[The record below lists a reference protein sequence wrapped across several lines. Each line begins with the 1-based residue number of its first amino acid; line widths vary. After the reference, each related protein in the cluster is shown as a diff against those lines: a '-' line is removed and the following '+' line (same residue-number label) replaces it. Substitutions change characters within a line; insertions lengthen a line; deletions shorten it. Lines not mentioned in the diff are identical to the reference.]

1 MQRAANYFFLYFEKA
16 PKSYIYYK
24 ICNYTK
30 NLIIFAP
37 FMLKKIQ
44 FYFTHFLT
52 ETIAI
57 SVLSGMLIYY
67 AIVLLWPQGNID
79 ELAEIHISKG
89 STLID
94 VSVELYDKKVINNKS
109 SFILAVKMLGYEK
122 DIPAGKFNIVNAST
136 NYSLINN
143 LINSV
148 NVSKKVTIL
157 EGWSINEIAEKL
169 HTSIKID
176 KKSFI
181 KASQNENLL
190 KKWDVNSNSFEGY
203 LFPNTYQ
210 FTEDETAIEII
221 NKMVSE
227 YKKNITKKMRDRM
240 SKMDLT
246 ENEVLTLAS
255 IIEGEAIY
263 DSERPRISGV
273 YHNRLNKGMRLQA
286 DPTIQY
292 IINDSP
298 RRLLN
303 KDLKIKSPYNTYLN
317 HGLPPGPINNPGI
330 ESIKAALYPEEIDFL
345 YFVAKGDGYHTFSKT
360 EKEHNRAKRAFQKVR
375 RKIRKTKKGNNS

>member
-1 MQRAANYFFLYFEKA
+1 
-16 PKSYIYYK
+16 
-24 ICNYTK
+24 
-30 NLIIFAP
+30 
-37 FMLKKIQ
+37 MLKKIQ

-109 SFILAVKMLGYEK
+109 SFILAVRMLGYEK
-122 DIPAGKFNIVNAST
+122 DIPAGKFNIVNTST

>member
-1 MQRAANYFFLYFEKA
+1 
-16 PKSYIYYK
+16 
-24 ICNYTK
+24 
-30 NLIIFAP
+30 
-37 FMLKKIQ
+37 MLKKIQ
-44 FYFTHFLT
+44 FYFSHFLT

-57 SVLSGMLIYY
+57 SVLSGMLAYY
-67 AIVLLWPQGNID
+67 AIILLWPQSDID
-79 ELAEIHISKG
+79 DAFSISISKG

-94 VSVELYDKKVINNKS
+94 ISTELHSKKVIKNRS

-122 DIPAGKFNIVNAST
+122 DIPAGKFNIDNVST
-136 NYSLINN
+136 NYSLVNK

-148 NVSKKVTIL
+148 NISKKVTIL

-169 HTSIKID
+169 HSSLKID
-176 KKSFI
+176 KKSFLNASKN
-181 KASQNENLL
+181 KALL
-190 KKWDVNSNSFEGY
+190 NKWDIKSTSFEGY

-210 FTEDETAIEII
+210 FDEDVSPIKII
-221 NKMVSE
+221 DKMVSE
-227 YKKNITKKMRDRM
+227 YKKNVTKKMYDRM
-240 SKMDLT
+240 SKINLN

-263 DSERPRISGV
+263 DSERPTISGV
-273 YHNRLNKGMRLQA
+273 YHNRLKKGMRLQA

-292 IINDSP
+292 IIDDSP

-317 HGLPPGPINNPGI
+317 HGLPPGPINNPGL

-360 EKEHNRAKRAFQKVR
+360 EKEHNKAKRAFQKVR
-375 RKIRKTKKGNNS
+375 RKMRKVKKVNNS

>member
-1 MQRAANYFFLYFEKA
+1 
-16 PKSYIYYK
+16 
-24 ICNYTK
+24 
-30 NLIIFAP
+30 
-37 FMLKKIQ
+37 MLKKIQ
-44 FYFTHFLT
+44 FYFSHFLT

-57 SVLSGMLIYY
+57 SVLSGMLAYY
-67 AIVLLWPQGNID
+67 AIILLWPQSDID
-79 ELAEIHISKG
+79 DAVSISISKG

-94 VSVELYDKKVINNKS
+94 ISTELYNKKVIKNRS

-122 DIPAGKFNIVNAST
+122 DIPAGKFSIDNVST
-136 NYSLINN
+136 NYSLVNK

-169 HTSIKID
+169 HSSLKID
-176 KKSFI
+176 KKSFLNASKN
-181 KASQNENLL
+181 KALL
-190 KKWDVNSNSFEGY
+190 DKWDIKSNSFEGY

-210 FTEDETAIEII
+210 FAEDVSPIKII
-221 NKMVSE
+221 DKMVSE
-227 YKKNITKKMRDRM
+227 YKKNVTKKMYDRM
-240 SKMDLT
+240 SKINLN

-263 DSERPRISGV
+263 DSERPTISGV
-273 YHNRLNKGMRLQA
+273 YHNRLKKGMRLQA

-292 IINDSP
+292 IIDDSP

-317 HGLPPGPINNPGI
+317 HGLPPGPINNPGL

-360 EKEHNRAKRAFQKVR
+360 EKEHNKAKRAFQKVR
-375 RKIRKTKKGNNS
+375 RKMRKVKKVNNS

>member
-1 MQRAANYFFLYFEKA
+1 
-16 PKSYIYYK
+16 
-24 ICNYTK
+24 
-30 NLIIFAP
+30 
-37 FMLKKIQ
+37 MLKKIQ

-67 AIVLLWPQGNID
+67 TIVLLWPQGNID

-221 NKMVSE
+221 NKMVFE

>member
-1 MQRAANYFFLYFEKA
+1 
-16 PKSYIYYK
+16 
-24 ICNYTK
+24 
-30 NLIIFAP
+30 
-37 FMLKKIQ
+37 MLKKIQ
-44 FYFTHFLT
+44 FYFSHFLT

-57 SVLSGMLIYY
+57 SVLSGMLAYY
-67 AIVLLWPQGNID
+67 VIILLWPQSDID
-79 ELAEIHISKG
+79 DAVSISISKG

-94 VSVELYDKKVINNKS
+94 ISTELHSKKVIKNRS

-122 DIPAGKFNIVNAST
+122 DIPAGKFIINNVST
-136 NYSLINN
+136 NYSLVNK

-169 HTSIKID
+169 HSSLKID
-176 KKSFI
+176 KKSFLNASKN
-181 KASQNENLL
+181 KALL
-190 KKWDVNSNSFEGY
+190 DKWDIKSNSFEGY

-210 FTEDETAIEII
+210 FAEDVSPIKII
-221 NKMVSE
+221 DKMVSE
-227 YKKNITKKMRDRM
+227 YKKNVTKKMYDRM
-240 SKMDLT
+240 SKINLN

-263 DSERPRISGV
+263 DSERPTISGV
-273 YHNRLNKGMRLQA
+273 YHNRLKKGMRLQA

-292 IINDSP
+292 IIDDSP

-317 HGLPPGPINNPGI
+317 HGLPPGPINNPGL

-360 EKEHNRAKRAFQKVR
+360 EKEHNKAKRAFQKVR
-375 RKIRKTKKGNNS
+375 RKMRKVKKVNNS

>member
-1 MQRAANYFFLYFEKA
+1 
-16 PKSYIYYK
+16 
-24 ICNYTK
+24 
-30 NLIIFAP
+30 
-37 FMLKKIQ
+37 MLKKIQ

-67 AIVLLWPQGNID
+67 TIVLLWPQGNID

-109 SFILAVKMLGYEK
+109 SFILAVKILGYEK

-181 KASQNENLL
+181 NASQNENLL

>member
-1 MQRAANYFFLYFEKA
+1 
-16 PKSYIYYK
+16 
-24 ICNYTK
+24 
-30 NLIIFAP
+30 
-37 FMLKKIQ
+37 MLKKIQ
-44 FYFTHFLT
+44 FYFSHFLT

-57 SVLSGMLIYY
+57 SVLSGMLVYY
-67 AIVLLWPQGNID
+67 AIILLWPQSDID
-79 ELAEIHISKG
+79 DAVSISISKG

-94 VSVELYDKKVINNKS
+94 ISTELYNKKVIKNRS

-122 DIPAGKFNIVNAST
+122 DIPAGKFNIDNVST
-136 NYSLINN
+136 NYSLVNK

-169 HTSIKID
+169 HSSLKID
-176 KKSFI
+176 KKSFLNASKN
-181 KASQNENLL
+181 KALL
-190 KKWDVNSNSFEGY
+190 NKWDIKSTSFEGY

-210 FTEDETAIEII
+210 FAEDVSPIKII
-221 NKMVSE
+221 DKMVSE
-227 YKKNITKKMRDRM
+227 YKKNVTKKMYDRM
-240 SKMDLT
+240 SKINLN

-273 YHNRLNKGMRLQA
+273 YHNRLKKGMRLQA

-292 IINDSP
+292 IIDDSP

-317 HGLPPGPINNPGI
+317 HGLPPGPINNPGL

-360 EKEHNRAKRAFQKVR
+360 EKEHNKAKRAFQKVR
-375 RKIRKTKKGNNS
+375 RKMRKVKKVNNS

>member
-1 MQRAANYFFLYFEKA
+1 
-16 PKSYIYYK
+16 
-24 ICNYTK
+24 
-30 NLIIFAP
+30 
-37 FMLKKIQ
+37 MLKKIQ
-44 FYFTHFLT
+44 FYFSHFLT

-57 SVLSGMLIYY
+57 SVLSGMLVYY
-67 AIVLLWPQGNID
+67 AIILLWPQSDID
-79 ELAEIHISKG
+79 DAVSISISKG

-94 VSVELYDKKVINNKS
+94 ISTELYNKKVIKNRS

-122 DIPAGKFNIVNAST
+122 DIPAGKFNIDNVST
-136 NYSLINN
+136 NYSLVNK

-169 HTSIKID
+169 HSSLKID
-176 KKSFI
+176 KKSFLNASKN
-181 KASQNENLL
+181 KALL
-190 KKWDVNSNSFEGY
+190 DKWDIKSNSFEGY

-210 FTEDETAIEII
+210 FAEDVSPIKII
-221 NKMVSE
+221 DKMVSE
-227 YKKNITKKMRDRM
+227 YKKNVTKKMYDRM
-240 SKMDLT
+240 SKINLN

-263 DSERPRISGV
+263 DSERPTISGV
-273 YHNRLNKGMRLQA
+273 YHNRLKKGMRLQA
-286 DPTIQY
+286 APTIQY
-292 IINDSP
+292 IIDDSP

-317 HGLPPGPINNPGI
+317 HGLPPGPINNPGL

-360 EKEHNRAKRAFQKVR
+360 EKEHNKAKRAFQKVR
-375 RKIRKTKKGNNS
+375 RKMRKVKKVNNS

>member
-1 MQRAANYFFLYFEKA
+1 
-16 PKSYIYYK
+16 
-24 ICNYTK
+24 
-30 NLIIFAP
+30 
-37 FMLKKIQ
+37 MLKKIQ
-44 FYFTHFLT
+44 FYFSNFLT

-57 SVLSGMLIYY
+57 SVLSGMLVYY
-67 AIVLLWPQGNID
+67 AIILLWPQSDID
-79 ELAEIHISKG
+79 DAVSISISKG

-94 VSVELYDKKVINNKS
+94 ISAELYNKKVIKNRS

-122 DIPAGKFNIVNAST
+122 DIPAGKFNIDNVST
-136 NYSLINN
+136 NYSLVNK

-169 HTSIKID
+169 HSSLKID
-176 KKSFI
+176 KKSFLNASKN
-181 KASQNENLL
+181 KALL
-190 KKWDVNSNSFEGY
+190 DKWDIKSNSFEGY

-210 FTEDETAIEII
+210 FADDVSPIKII
-221 NKMVSE
+221 DKMVSE
-227 YKKNITKKMRDRM
+227 YKKNVTKKMYDRM
-240 SKMDLT
+240 SKINLN

-263 DSERPRISGV
+263 DSERPTISGV
-273 YHNRLNKGMRLQA
+273 YHNRLKKGMRLQA

-292 IINDSP
+292 IIDDSP

-317 HGLPPGPINNPGI
+317 HGLPPGPINNPGL

-360 EKEHNRAKRAFQKVR
+360 EKEHNKAKRAFQKVR
-375 RKIRKTKKGNNS
+375 RKMRKVKKVNNS

>member
-1 MQRAANYFFLYFEKA
+1 
-16 PKSYIYYK
+16 
-24 ICNYTK
+24 
-30 NLIIFAP
+30 
-37 FMLKKIQ
+37 MLRKIQ

-109 SFILAVKMLGYEK
+109 SFILAVRMLGYEK
-122 DIPAGKFNIVNAST
+122 DIPAGKFNIVNTST

-203 LFPNTYQ
+203 LFPDTYQ
-210 FTEDETAIEII
+210 FTEDETAIEVV

-263 DSERPRISGV
+263 DSERARISGV

>member
-1 MQRAANYFFLYFEKA
+1 
-16 PKSYIYYK
+16 
-24 ICNYTK
+24 
-30 NLIIFAP
+30 
-37 FMLKKIQ
+37 MLKKIQ
-44 FYFTHFLT
+44 FYFAHFLT

-57 SVLSGMLIYY
+57 SVLSGMLTYY
-67 AIVLLWPQGNID
+67 AIVLLWPQGSID
-79 ELAEIHISKG
+79 ELAEIHILKG

-94 VSVELYDKKVINNKS
+94 VSAELYDKKVIKNKS
-109 SFILAVKMLGYEK
+109 SFILAVKILGYEK

-136 NYSLINN
+136 NYNLINN

-176 KKSFI
+176 KKSFVN
-181 KASQNENLL
+181 ASRNENLL
-190 KKWDVNSNSFEGY
+190 KKWDVNSDSFEGY

-210 FTEDETAIEII
+210 FTEDETATEII

-240 SKMDLT
+240 SKMGLT

-330 ESIKAALYPEEIDFL
+330 ESIKAALYPEEIDYL

>member
-1 MQRAANYFFLYFEKA
+1 
-16 PKSYIYYK
+16 
-24 ICNYTK
+24 
-30 NLIIFAP
+30 
-37 FMLKKIQ
+37 MLKKIQ
-44 FYFTHFLT
+44 FYFSNFLT
-52 ETIAI
+52 ATIAI
-57 SVLSGMLIYY
+57 SVLSGMLVYY
-67 AIVLLWPQGNID
+67 AIILLWPQSDID
-79 ELAEIHISKG
+79 DAVSISISKG

-94 VSVELYDKKVINNKS
+94 ISTELYNKKVIKNRS

-122 DIPAGKFNIVNAST
+122 DIPAGKFNIDNVST
-136 NYSLINN
+136 NYSLVNK

-148 NVSKKVTIL
+148 NISKKVTIL

-169 HTSIKID
+169 HSSLKID
-176 KKSFI
+176 KKSFLNASKN
-181 KASQNENLL
+181 KALL
-190 KKWDVNSNSFEGY
+190 DKWDIKSNSFEGY

-210 FTEDETAIEII
+210 FAEDVSPIKII
-221 NKMVSE
+221 DKMVSE
-227 YKKNITKKMRDRM
+227 YKKNVTKKMYDRM
-240 SKMDLT
+240 SKINLN

-263 DSERPRISGV
+263 DSERPTISGV
-273 YHNRLNKGMRLQA
+273 YHNRLKKGMRLQA

-292 IINDSP
+292 IIDDSP

-317 HGLPPGPINNPGI
+317 HGLPPGPINNPGL

-360 EKEHNRAKRAFQKVR
+360 EKEHNKAKRAFQKVR
-375 RKIRKTKKGNNS
+375 RKMRKVKKVNNS

>member
-1 MQRAANYFFLYFEKA
+1 
-16 PKSYIYYK
+16 
-24 ICNYTK
+24 
-30 NLIIFAP
+30 
-37 FMLKKIQ
+37 MLKKIQ
-44 FYFTHFLT
+44 FYFSHFLI
-52 ETIAI
+52 EIIAI
-57 SVLSGMLIYY
+57 SVLSGMLAYY
-67 AIVLLWPQGNID
+67 AIILLWPQSDTDDAIS
-79 ELAEIHISKG
+79 ISISKG

-94 VSVELYDKKVINNKS
+94 ISTDLYNKKVIKNKS

-122 DIPAGKFNIVNAST
+122 DIPAGKFNIDNVST
-136 NYSLINN
+136 NYSLVNK

-157 EGWSINEIAEKL
+157 EGWSIDEIAEKL
-169 HTSIKID
+169 HSSLKID
-176 KKSFI
+176 KKSFLNASTS
-181 KASQNENLL
+181 KALL
-190 KKWDVNSNSFEGY
+190 SKWDIKSTSFEGY

-210 FTEDETAIEII
+210 FAEDISPIKII
-221 NKMVSE
+221 DKMVSE
-227 YKKNITKKMRDRM
+227 YKKNVTKKMYDRM
-240 SKMDLT
+240 LKINLS

-273 YHNRLNKGMRLQA
+273 YHNRLKKGMRLQA

-292 IINDSP
+292 IIDDSP

-317 HGLPPGPINNPGI
+317 HGLPPGPINNPGL

-375 RKIRKTKKGNNS
+375 RKMRKAKKVNNS

>member
-1 MQRAANYFFLYFEKA
+1 
-16 PKSYIYYK
+16 
-24 ICNYTK
+24 
-30 NLIIFAP
+30 
-37 FMLKKIQ
+37 MLKKIQ
-44 FYFTHFLT
+44 FYFSNFLT

-57 SVLSGMLIYY
+57 SVLSGMLAYY
-67 AIVLLWPQGNID
+67 AIILLWPQSDID
-79 ELAEIHISKG
+79 DAVSISISKG

-94 VSVELYDKKVINNKS
+94 ISTELYNKKVIKNRS

-122 DIPAGKFNIVNAST
+122 DIPAGKFSIDNVST
-136 NYSLINN
+136 NYSLVNK

-169 HTSIKID
+169 HSSLKID
-176 KKSFI
+176 KKSFLNASKN
-181 KASQNENLL
+181 KALL
-190 KKWDVNSNSFEGY
+190 DKWDIKSNSFEGY

-210 FTEDETAIEII
+210 FADDVSPIKII
-221 NKMVSE
+221 DKMVSE
-227 YKKNITKKMRDRM
+227 YKKNLTKKMYDRI
-240 SKMDLT
+240 SKINLN

-263 DSERPRISGV
+263 DCERPTISGV
-273 YHNRLNKGMRLQA
+273 YHNRLKKGMRLQA

-292 IINDSP
+292 IIDDSP

-317 HGLPPGPINNPGI
+317 HGLPPGPINNPGL

-360 EKEHNRAKRAFQKVR
+360 EKEHNKAKREFQKVR
-375 RKIRKTKKGNNS
+375 RKMRKVKKVNNS

>member
-1 MQRAANYFFLYFEKA
+1 
-16 PKSYIYYK
+16 
-24 ICNYTK
+24 
-30 NLIIFAP
+30 
-37 FMLKKIQ
+37 MLKKIQ
-44 FYFTHFLT
+44 FYFSHFLT

-57 SVLSGMLIYY
+57 SVLSGMLAYY
-67 AIVLLWPQGNID
+67 AIILLWPQSDID
-79 ELAEIHISKG
+79 DAVSISISKG

-94 VSVELYDKKVINNKS
+94 ISTELHSKKVIKNRS

-122 DIPAGKFNIVNAST
+122 DIPAGKFNIDNVST
-136 NYSLINN
+136 NYSLVNK

-169 HTSIKID
+169 HSSLKID
-176 KKSFI
+176 KKSFLNASKNKALLDKWEI
-181 KASQNENLL
+181 K
-190 KKWDVNSNSFEGY
+190 SNSFEGY

-210 FTEDETAIEII
+210 FAEDVSPIKII
-221 NKMVSE
+221 DKMVSE
-227 YKKNITKKMRDRM
+227 YKKNVTKKMYDRM
-240 SKMDLT
+240 SKINLN

-263 DSERPRISGV
+263 DSERPTISGV
-273 YHNRLNKGMRLQA
+273 YHNRLKKGMRLQA

-292 IINDSP
+292 IIDDSP

-317 HGLPPGPINNPGI
+317 HGLPPGPINNPGL

-360 EKEHNRAKRAFQKVR
+360 EKEHNKAKRAFQKVR
-375 RKIRKTKKGNNS
+375 RKMRKVKKVNNS

>member
-1 MQRAANYFFLYFEKA
+1 
-16 PKSYIYYK
+16 
-24 ICNYTK
+24 
-30 NLIIFAP
+30 
-37 FMLKKIQ
+37 MLKKIQ
-44 FYFTHFLT
+44 FYFSHFLT

-57 SVLSGMLIYY
+57 SVLSGMLVYY
-67 AIVLLWPQGNID
+67 AIILLWPQSDID
-79 ELAEIHISKG
+79 DAVSISISKG

-94 VSVELYDKKVINNKS
+94 ISTELHSKKVIKKRS
-109 SFILAVKMLGYEK
+109 SFILAVKILGYEK
-122 DIPAGKFNIVNAST
+122 DIPAGKFNIDNVST
-136 NYSLINN
+136 NYSLVNK

-169 HTSIKID
+169 HSSLKID
-176 KKSFI
+176 KKSFLNASKN
-181 KASQNENLL
+181 KALL
-190 KKWDVNSNSFEGY
+190 DKWDIKSNSFEGY

-210 FTEDETAIEII
+210 FAEDVSPIKII
-221 NKMVSE
+221 DKMVSE
-227 YKKNITKKMRDRM
+227 YKKNVTKKMYDRM
-240 SKMDLT
+240 SKINLN

-263 DSERPRISGV
+263 DSERPTISGV
-273 YHNRLNKGMRLQA
+273 YHNRLKKGMRLQA

-292 IINDSP
+292 IIDDSP

-317 HGLPPGPINNPGI
+317 HGLPPGPINNPGL

-360 EKEHNRAKRAFQKVR
+360 EKEHNKAKRAFQKVR
-375 RKIRKTKKGNNS
+375 RKMRKVKKVNNS

>member
-1 MQRAANYFFLYFEKA
+1 
-16 PKSYIYYK
+16 
-24 ICNYTK
+24 
-30 NLIIFAP
+30 
-37 FMLKKIQ
+37 MLKKIQ
-44 FYFTHFLT
+44 FYFSHFLT

-57 SVLSGMLIYY
+57 SVLSGMLAYY
-67 AIVLLWPQGNID
+67 AIILLWPQSDID
-79 ELAEIHISKG
+79 DAVSISISKG

-94 VSVELYDKKVINNKS
+94 ISAELYNKKVIKNRS

-122 DIPAGKFNIVNAST
+122 DIPAGKFNIDNVST
-136 NYSLINN
+136 NYSLVNK

-169 HTSIKID
+169 HSSLKID
-176 KKSFI
+176 KKSFLNI
-181 KASQNENLL
+181 SKNKALL
-190 KKWDVNSNSFEGY
+190 DKWDIKSNSFEGY

-210 FTEDETAIEII
+210 FAEDVSPIKII
-221 NKMVSE
+221 DKMVSE
-227 YKKNITKKMRDRM
+227 YKKNVTKKMYDRM
-240 SKMDLT
+240 SKINLN

-263 DSERPRISGV
+263 DSERPTISGV
-273 YHNRLNKGMRLQA
+273 YHNRLKKGMRLQA

-292 IINDSP
+292 IIDDSP

-317 HGLPPGPINNPGI
+317 HGLPPGPINNPGL

-360 EKEHNRAKRAFQKVR
+360 EKEHNKAKRAFQKVR
-375 RKIRKTKKGNNS
+375 RKMRKVKKVNNS

>member
-1 MQRAANYFFLYFEKA
+1 
-16 PKSYIYYK
+16 
-24 ICNYTK
+24 
-30 NLIIFAP
+30 
-37 FMLKKIQ
+37 MLKKIQ
-44 FYFTHFLT
+44 FYFSHFLT

-57 SVLSGMLIYY
+57 SVLSGMLAYY
-67 AIVLLWPQGNID
+67 AIILLWPQSDID
-79 ELAEIHISKG
+79 DAVSISISKG

-94 VSVELYDKKVINNKS
+94 ISTELHSKKVIKNRS

-122 DIPAGKFNIVNAST
+122 DIPAGKFNIDNVST
-136 NYSLINN
+136 NYSLVNK

-169 HTSIKID
+169 HSSLKID
-176 KKSFI
+176 KKSFLNASKN
-181 KASQNENLL
+181 KALL
-190 KKWDVNSNSFEGY
+190 DKWDIKSTSFEGY

-210 FTEDETAIEII
+210 FAEDVSPIKII
-221 NKMVSE
+221 DKMVSE
-227 YKKNITKKMRDRM
+227 YKKNVTKKMYDRM
-240 SKMDLT
+240 SKINLS

-263 DSERPRISGV
+263 DSERPTISGV
-273 YHNRLNKGMRLQA
+273 YHNRLKKGMRLQA

-292 IINDSP
+292 IIDDSP

-303 KDLKIKSPYNTYLN
+303 KDLKIISPYNTYLN
-317 HGLPPGPINNPGI
+317 HGLPPGPINNPGL

-360 EKEHNRAKRAFQKVR
+360 EKEHNKAKRAFQKVR
-375 RKIRKTKKGNNS
+375 RKMRKVKKVNNS

>member
-1 MQRAANYFFLYFEKA
+1 
-16 PKSYIYYK
+16 
-24 ICNYTK
+24 
-30 NLIIFAP
+30 
-37 FMLKKIQ
+37 MLKKIQ
-44 FYFTHFLT
+44 FYFSHFLT

-57 SVLSGMLIYY
+57 SVLSGMLAYY
-67 AIVLLWPQGNID
+67 AIILLWPQSDID
-79 ELAEIHISKG
+79 DAFSISISKG

-94 VSVELYDKKVINNKS
+94 ISTELHSKKVIKNRS

-122 DIPAGKFNIVNAST
+122 DIPAGKFNIDNVST
-136 NYSLINN
+136 NYSLVNK

-169 HTSIKID
+169 HSSLKID
-176 KKSFI
+176 KKSFLNASKN
-181 KASQNENLL
+181 KALL
-190 KKWDVNSNSFEGY
+190 DKWDIKSNSFEGY

-210 FTEDETAIEII
+210 FAEDVSPIKII
-221 NKMVSE
+221 DKMVSE
-227 YKKNITKKMRDRM
+227 YKKNVTKKMYDRM
-240 SKMDLT
+240 SKINLN

-273 YHNRLNKGMRLQA
+273 YHNRLKKGMRLQA

-292 IINDSP
+292 IIDDSP

-317 HGLPPGPINNPGI
+317 HGLPPGPINNPGL

-360 EKEHNRAKRAFQKVR
+360 EKEHNKAKRAFQKVR
-375 RKIRKTKKGNNS
+375 RKMRKVKKVNNS

>member
-1 MQRAANYFFLYFEKA
+1 
-16 PKSYIYYK
+16 
-24 ICNYTK
+24 
-30 NLIIFAP
+30 
-37 FMLKKIQ
+37 MLKKIQ
-44 FYFTHFLT
+44 FYFSHFLT

-57 SVLSGMLIYY
+57 SVLSGMLAYY
-67 AIVLLWPQGNID
+67 AIILLWPQSDID
-79 ELAEIHISKG
+79 DAFSISISKG

-94 VSVELYDKKVINNKS
+94 ISTELHSKKVIKNRS

-122 DIPAGKFNIVNAST
+122 DIPAGKFNIDNVST
-136 NYSLINN
+136 NYSLVNK

-169 HTSIKID
+169 HSSLKID
-176 KKSFI
+176 KKSFLNASKN
-181 KASQNENLL
+181 KALL
-190 KKWDVNSNSFEGY
+190 NKWDIKSTSFEGY

-210 FTEDETAIEII
+210 FAEDVSPIKII
-221 NKMVSE
+221 DKMVSE
-227 YKKNITKKMRDRM
+227 YKKNVTKKMYDRM
-240 SKMDLT
+240 SKINLN

-273 YHNRLNKGMRLQA
+273 YHNRLKKGMRLQA

-292 IINDSP
+292 IIDDSP

-317 HGLPPGPINNPGI
+317 HGLPPSPINNPGL

-360 EKEHNRAKRAFQKVR
+360 EKEHNKAKRAFQKVR
-375 RKIRKTKKGNNS
+375 RKMRKVKKVNNS

>member
-1 MQRAANYFFLYFEKA
+1 
-16 PKSYIYYK
+16 
-24 ICNYTK
+24 
-30 NLIIFAP
+30 
-37 FMLKKIQ
+37 MLKKIQ
-44 FYFTHFLT
+44 FYFSNFLT

-57 SVLSGMLIYY
+57 SVLSGMLVYY
-67 AIVLLWPQGNID
+67 AIILLWPQSDID
-79 ELAEIHISKG
+79 DAVSISISKG

-94 VSVELYDKKVINNKS
+94 ISAELYNKKVIKNRS

-122 DIPAGKFNIVNAST
+122 DIPAGKFNIDNVST
-136 NYSLINN
+136 NYSLVNK

-169 HTSIKID
+169 HSSLKID
-176 KKSFI
+176 KKSFLNPS
-181 KASQNENLL
+181 KNKVLL
-190 KKWDVNSNSFEGY
+190 DKWDIKSTSFEGY

-210 FTEDETAIEII
+210 FADDVSPIKII
-221 NKMVSE
+221 DKMVSE
-227 YKKNITKKMRDRM
+227 YKKNVTKKMYDRM
-240 SKMDLT
+240 SKINLN

-263 DSERPRISGV
+263 DSERPTISGV
-273 YHNRLNKGMRLQA
+273 YHNRLKKGMRLQA

-292 IINDSP
+292 IIDDSP

-317 HGLPPGPINNPGI
+317 HGLPPGPINNPGL

-360 EKEHNRAKRAFQKVR
+360 EKEHNKAKRAFQKVR
-375 RKIRKTKKGNNS
+375 RKMRKVKKVKNS

>member
-1 MQRAANYFFLYFEKA
+1 
-16 PKSYIYYK
+16 
-24 ICNYTK
+24 
-30 NLIIFAP
+30 
-37 FMLKKIQ
+37 MLKKIQ

-67 AIVLLWPQGNID
+67 TIVLLWPQGNID

-89 STLID
+89 STLIE

-273 YHNRLNKGMRLQA
+273 YHTRLNKGMRLQA

>member
-1 MQRAANYFFLYFEKA
+1 
-16 PKSYIYYK
+16 
-24 ICNYTK
+24 
-30 NLIIFAP
+30 
-37 FMLKKIQ
+37 MLKKIQ
-44 FYFTHFLT
+44 FYFSHFLT

-57 SVLSGMLIYY
+57 SVLSGMLTYY
-67 AIVLLWPQGNID
+67 AIILLWPQSDID
-79 ELAEIHISKG
+79 DAVSISISKG

-94 VSVELYDKKVINNKS
+94 ISAELYNKKVIKNRS

-122 DIPAGKFNIVNAST
+122 DIPAGKFSIDNVST
-136 NYSLINN
+136 NYSLVNK

-169 HTSIKID
+169 HSSLKID
-176 KKSFI
+176 KKSFLNASKN
-181 KASQNENLL
+181 KALL
-190 KKWDVNSNSFEGY
+190 DKWDIKSNSFEGY

-210 FTEDETAIEII
+210 FAEDVSPIKII
-221 NKMVSE
+221 DKMVSE
-227 YKKNITKKMRDRM
+227 YKKNVTKKMYDRM
-240 SKMDLT
+240 SKINLN

-255 IIEGEAIY
+255 IIEWEAIY
-263 DSERPRISGV
+263 DSERPTISGV
-273 YHNRLNKGMRLQA
+273 YHNRLKKGMRLQA

-292 IINDSP
+292 IIDDSP

-317 HGLPPGPINNPGI
+317 HGLPPGPINNPGL

-360 EKEHNRAKRAFQKVR
+360 EKEHNKAKRAFQKVR
-375 RKIRKTKKGNNS
+375 RKMRKLKKVNNS

>member
-1 MQRAANYFFLYFEKA
+1 
-16 PKSYIYYK
+16 
-24 ICNYTK
+24 
-30 NLIIFAP
+30 
-37 FMLKKIQ
+37 MLKKIQ
-44 FYFTHFLT
+44 FYFSHFLT

-57 SVLSGMLIYY
+57 SVLSGMLAYY
-67 AIVLLWPQGNID
+67 AIILLWPQSDID
-79 ELAEIHISKG
+79 DTVSISISKG

-94 VSVELYDKKVINNKS
+94 ISTELYNKKVIKNRS
-109 SFILAVKMLGYEK
+109 SFILAVKILGYEK
-122 DIPAGKFNIVNAST
+122 DIPAGKFNIDNVST
-136 NYSLINN
+136 NYSLVNK

-148 NVSKKVTIL
+148 NISKKVTIL

-169 HTSIKID
+169 HSSLKID
-176 KKSFI
+176 KKSFLNTSKNKALLDKWNI
-181 KASQNENLL
+181 K
-190 KKWDVNSNSFEGY
+190 SNSFEGY

-210 FTEDETAIEII
+210 FAEDVSPIKII
-221 NKMVSE
+221 DKMVSE
-227 YKKNITKKMRDRM
+227 YKKNVTKKMYDRM
-240 SKMDLT
+240 SKINLN

-263 DSERPRISGV
+263 DSERPTISGV
-273 YHNRLNKGMRLQA
+273 YHNRLKKGMRLQA

-292 IINDSP
+292 IIDESP

-317 HGLPPGPINNPGI
+317 HGLPPGPINNPGL

-360 EKEHNRAKRAFQKVR
+360 EKEHNKAKRAFQKVR
-375 RKIRKTKKGNNS
+375 RKMRKVKKVNNS

>member
-1 MQRAANYFFLYFEKA
+1 
-16 PKSYIYYK
+16 
-24 ICNYTK
+24 
-30 NLIIFAP
+30 
-37 FMLKKIQ
+37 MLKKIQ
-44 FYFTHFLT
+44 FYFSHFLT

-57 SVLSGMLIYY
+57 SVLSGMLAYY
-67 AIVLLWPQGNID
+67 AIILLWPQSDID
-79 ELAEIHISKG
+79 DAVSISISKG

-94 VSVELYDKKVINNKS
+94 ISTELHSKKVIKNRS

-122 DIPAGKFNIVNAST
+122 DIPAGKFNIDNVST
-136 NYSLINN
+136 NYSLVNK

-169 HTSIKID
+169 HSSLKID
-176 KKSFI
+176 KKSFLNASKN
-181 KASQNENLL
+181 KALL
-190 KKWDVNSNSFEGY
+190 NKWDIKSTSFEGY

-210 FTEDETAIEII
+210 FDEDVSPIKII
-221 NKMVSE
+221 DKMVSE
-227 YKKNITKKMRDRM
+227 YKKNVTKKMYDRM
-240 SKMDLT
+240 SKINLN

-263 DSERPRISGV
+263 DSERPTISGV
-273 YHNRLNKGMRLQA
+273 YHNRLKKGMRLQA

-292 IINDSP
+292 IIDDSP

-317 HGLPPGPINNPGI
+317 HGLPPGPINNPGL

-360 EKEHNRAKRAFQKVR
+360 EKEHNKAKRAFQKVR
-375 RKIRKTKKGNNS
+375 RKMRKVKKVNNS

>member
-1 MQRAANYFFLYFEKA
+1 
-16 PKSYIYYK
+16 
-24 ICNYTK
+24 
-30 NLIIFAP
+30 
-37 FMLKKIQ
+37 MLKKIQ
-44 FYFTHFLT
+44 FYFVHFLT

-79 ELAEIHISKG
+79 ELAEIYISKG

-94 VSVELYDKKVINNKS
+94 VSAELYDKKVINNKS
-109 SFILAVKMLGYEK
+109 SFILAVKILGYEK
-122 DIPAGKFNIVNAST
+122 DIPAGKFNIVNTST

-148 NVSKKVTIL
+148 NVSMKVTIL
-157 EGWSINEIAEKL
+157 EGWSIDEIAKKL

-181 KASQNENLL
+181 NASQNENLL
-190 KKWDVNSNSFEGY
+190 KKWDVNSDSFEGY

-210 FTEDETAIEII
+210 FTEHETATEII

-330 ESIKAALYPEEIDFL
+330 ESIKAAIYPEEIDFL

-375 RKIRKTKKGNNS
+375 RKIRKTKKVNNS

>member
-1 MQRAANYFFLYFEKA
+1 
-16 PKSYIYYK
+16 
-24 ICNYTK
+24 
-30 NLIIFAP
+30 
-37 FMLKKIQ
+37 MLKKIQ
-44 FYFTHFLT
+44 FYFVHFLT

-79 ELAEIHISKG
+79 ELAEIYISKG

-94 VSVELYDKKVINNKS
+94 VSAELYDKKVINNKS
-109 SFILAVKMLGYEK
+109 SFILAVKILGYEK
-122 DIPAGKFNIVNAST
+122 DIPAGKFNIANTST

-148 NVSKKVTIL
+148 NVSMKVTIL
-157 EGWSINEIAEKL
+157 EGWSIDEIAEKL

-181 KASQNENLL
+181 NASQNENLL
-190 KKWDVNSNSFEGY
+190 KKWDVNSDSFEGY

-210 FTEDETAIEII
+210 FTEHETATEII

-330 ESIKAALYPEEIDFL
+330 ESIKAAIYPEEIDFL

-375 RKIRKTKKGNNS
+375 RKIRKTKKVNNS

>member
-1 MQRAANYFFLYFEKA
+1 
-16 PKSYIYYK
+16 
-24 ICNYTK
+24 
-30 NLIIFAP
+30 
-37 FMLKKIQ
+37 MLKKIQ
-44 FYFTHFLT
+44 FYFVHFLT

-79 ELAEIHISKG
+79 ELAEIYISKG

-94 VSVELYDKKVINNKS
+94 VSAELYDKKVINNKS
-109 SFILAVKMLGYEK
+109 SFILAVKILGYEK
-122 DIPAGKFNIVNAST
+122 DIPAGKFNIVNTST

-148 NVSKKVTIL
+148 NVSMKVTIL
-157 EGWSINEIAEKL
+157 EGWSIDEIAEKL

-181 KASQNENLL
+181 NASQNENLL
-190 KKWDVNSNSFEGY
+190 KKWDVNSDSFEGY

-210 FTEDETAIEII
+210 FTEYETATEII

-330 ESIKAALYPEEIDFL
+330 ESIKAAIYPEEIDFL

-375 RKIRKTKKGNNS
+375 RKIRKTKKVNNS